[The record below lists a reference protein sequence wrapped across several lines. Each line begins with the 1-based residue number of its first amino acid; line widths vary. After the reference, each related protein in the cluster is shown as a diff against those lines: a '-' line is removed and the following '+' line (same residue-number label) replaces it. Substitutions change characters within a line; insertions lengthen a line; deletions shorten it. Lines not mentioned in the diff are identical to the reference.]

1 MLVIAGVGSP
11 AGRAVPLFTWAGAI
25 SYPLYA
31 IHGPLMG
38 LLSGLAVRRGFAED
52 AFPAALLLMLL
63 ALLIPLCHWLARAYD
78 VPARRWMRAKLL
90 R

>member
-1 MLVIAGVGSP
+1 M
-11 AGRAVPLFTWAGAI
+11 
-25 SYPLYA
+25 
-31 IHGPLMG
+31 MG

-52 AFPAALLLMLL
+52 AFPALLLLGLL

-78 VPARRWMRAKLL
+78 VPARRALGAFLL